1 MIPPII
7 WLIFLFM
14 LGASVGSFLNVV
26 VWRLP
31 QEMSL
36 VKPGSHCPSC
46 KHPLSWYDNVP
57 VFAWFYLG
65 GKCRYC
71 KVPYSFKYPF
81 FEFMTG
87 AVYSG
92 LYWLYFMVGIRENMP
107 VFEQGGWLIYGAHI
121 VLISCLLAGSLID
134 AEHFIIPLSIS
145 YFMVVVGLLASG
157 FESRALEYNMLP
169 MDQWKKLV
177 PFAGPKI
184 GAMAVGSS
192 VGLLISFLLLKFG
205 YINRS
210 FLELEKWELAK
221 FKAENEGKEFN
232 EPEPEVNV
240 RGEMVREL
248 AFLCMPV
255 VLGFAVMKL
264 LTQGGTDGGAAELS
278 SWWSLMLIKYSWLNG
293 TLGSIYGF
301 MIGAVTVW
309 ATRIF
314 GSIMFNKEAMGLG
327 DVHLMAGVGAILG
340 WYVPLIAFFIAPF
353 VGIGWAVV
361 RLITKQQREIPYGPF
376 LSIAVIILLVMHD
389 SIITLILQ
397 NLLNVQVK

>member
-1 MIPPII
+1 MVPPVI
-7 WLIFLFM
+7 WLIFFFM
-14 LGASVGSFLNVV
+14 MGASIGSFLNVV

-36 VKPGSHCPSC
+36 IKPGSHCPSC

-71 KVPYSFKYPF
+71 KTPYSFKYPF
-81 FEFMTG
+81 FEFITG
-87 AVYSG
+87 AVFAG
-92 LYWLYFMVGIRENMP
+92 LYWLYFVVGIRDNLP
-107 VFEQGGWLIYGAHI
+107 QFEQGGWIIYVAHI

-145 YFMVVVGLLASG
+145 YFMVFIGFVASG
-157 FESRALEYNMLP
+157 FETRMLEYNMMP
-169 MDQWKKLV
+169 VEYWNTLV
-177 PFAGPKI
+177 PYATPKT
-184 GAMAVGSS
+184 GALAVGSA
-192 VGLLISFLLLKFG
+192 VGLGISLIFLKSGLIS
-205 YINRS
+205 RS

-221 FKAENEGKEFN
+221 YKAENDGKEFN

-240 RGEMVREL
+240 RAEMVREL

-255 VLGFAVMKL
+255 VLAFAAMKL
-264 LTQGGTDGGAAELS
+264 LCTDGGQDASELAGN
-278 SWWSLMLIKYSWLNG
+278 WQLYLEQNPWLNG

-314 GSIMFNKEAMGLG
+314 GSILFNKEAMGLG
-327 DVHLMAGVGAILG
+327 DVHLMAGVGAVLG
-340 WYVPLIAFFIAPF
+340 WYIPLIAFFIAPF
-353 VGIGWAVV
+353 VGIGWAIL

-376 LSIAVIILLVMHD
+376 LSIAVIVILLMHD
-389 SIITLILQ
+389 SIIGFILQ
-397 NLLNVQVK
+397 NMLHVQL